1 MQSTKISSVIIDS
14 EDFKALSVFLKK
26 NLYDRI
32 FILVDENTL
41 EFCLP
46 ILLTEITL
54 KNPITIKIQS
64 GEANKNL
71 RSCEEIWNQLTKNTA
86 SRKSLL
92 INLGGGIISDMGGF
106 AASCFKRGMEFIN
119 IPTTVL
125 ASVDA
130 SIGGKL
136 GIDFQYLKNQ
146 IGIFNSPKA
155 VFINKLFFKT
165 LDIRQIKSGY
175 AEIIKHAL
183 ISDLNYWNLLRE
195 SNNLNELDWNL
206 IIEKSIHIKNE
217 IVLQDP
223 FEESIR
229 KVLNF
234 GHTIGHALETYSL
247 ENDVRPLLHG
257 EAVAIGMICEAYLSV
272 KFNALSEIKLK
283 EICTFINSVYLKY
296 SIDHKSF
303 EKLMIIMK
311 QDKKNDSGFINFT
324 LLKDIGKA
332 EINFKIESKFI
343 LESLHYYNNLK
354 TTNID

>member
-1 MQSTKISSVIIDS
+1 MQSTNNPSVIIDS
-14 EDFKALSVFLKK
+14 EDFKAFNAFLEKS
-26 NLYDRI
+26 LYDRI
-32 FILVDENTL
+32 FILVDENTM

-46 ILLTEITL
+46 ILLAEIPL
-54 KNPITIKIQS
+54 KTSITIEIQS

-71 RSCEEIWNQLTKNTA
+71 RSCEKIWNQLTKNNA

-106 AASCFKRGMEFIN
+106 AASCFKRGMEFVN

-146 IGIFNSPKA
+146 IGVFNSPKA
-155 VFINKLFFKT
+155 VFINKSFFKT
-165 LDIRQIKSGY
+165 LDNRQLKSGY

-183 ISDLNYWNLLRE
+183 ISDPNYWNLLRE

-206 IIEKSIHIKNE
+206 IIEKSIHIKSE

-223 FEESIR
+223 YEESIR

-247 ENDVRPLLHG
+247 ENDVEPLLHG

-272 KFNALSEIKLK
+272 KLNALSEIKLT
-283 EICTFINSVYLKY
+283 EICTFIDSIYLKY

-311 QDKKNDSGFINFT
+311 QDKKNESEYINFT
-324 LLKDIGKA
+324 LLKDIGRA
-332 EINFKIESKFI
+332 EIDFKIESELI

-354 TTNID
+354 TTSID